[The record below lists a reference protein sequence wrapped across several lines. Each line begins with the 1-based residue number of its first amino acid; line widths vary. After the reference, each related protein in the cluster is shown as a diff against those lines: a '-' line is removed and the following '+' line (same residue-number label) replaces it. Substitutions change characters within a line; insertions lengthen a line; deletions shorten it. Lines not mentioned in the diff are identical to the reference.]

1 MREINLKIFTSGET
15 HMITEVQRKLIYLLK
30 DLGINREATI
40 DILTLAATDENRE
53 KLGRA
58 IVARYDETG
67 VVTEEEIL
75 KLLLMI
81 VGKRKQKDTNSTTTE
96 E

>member
-1 MREINLKIFTSGET
+1 
-15 HMITEVQRKLIYLLK
+15 MITEVQRKLIYLLK